1 MDLTTLSAEEVV
13 QASERIAPWVHRT
26 PMMTSRSLDERIG
39 AQVFVKCEQFQRVGA
54 FKFRG
59 ACNAIASLSSEERAR
74 GVVTHSSG
82 NHAQALALAASL
94 HAIPAYIV
102 MPSNAPQ
109 VKRNAVMGYG
119 AEVITCQSNLESRET
134 TAEQVVQDTGARFIH
149 PYDDPMIIAGQGT
162 VALELIEQMTP
173 QDYVFIPCGGGGLLA
188 GMAVLLKHHWPDTKV
203 IGVEPSD
210 AACALAAR
218 QAGSRVTLSEVGL
231 FADGCA
237 VARVGEE
244 THRLIEQHV
253 DDIITAT
260 TDEMCA
266 AVKDIFEDTRA
277 IAEPAGALAIA
288 GMKKYVAERQLRDS
302 SLLAVVSGANTNF
315 DRLRYI
321 SERTDIGERREA
333 IFSVAIPER
342 RGAFRDFCRVVG
354 KRNITEFNYRYSSD
368 EGANIFVG
376 VSVAPGTTDNMAL
389 VGQFESA
396 GYVTT
401 DLTDDETAKL
411 HVRYMIGGRSPSAT
425 GHERLFR
432 VEFPE
437 RPGALMKFL
446 DALGSE
452 FDISLFHYRNHGA
465 AYGRIL
471 VGFTVS
477 DNDEELIARLN
488 DLGYP
493 YEEETNNRAYL
504 AYLK

>member
-1 MDLTTLSAEEVV
+1 
-13 QASERIAPWVHRT
+13 
-26 PMMTSRSLDERIG
+26 
-39 AQVFVKCEQFQRVGA
+39 
-54 FKFRG
+54 
-59 ACNAIASLSSEERAR
+59 
-74 GVVTHSSG
+74 
-82 NHAQALALAASL
+82 
-94 HAIPAYIV
+94 
-102 MPSNAPQ
+102 
-109 VKRNAVMGYG
+109 
-119 AEVITCQSNLESRET
+119 
-134 TAEQVVQDTGARFIH
+134 
-149 PYDDPMIIAGQGT
+149 
-162 VALELIEQMTP
+162 
-173 QDYVFIPCGGGGLLA
+173 
-188 GMAVLLKHHWPDTKV
+188 
-203 IGVEPSD
+203 
-210 AACALAAR
+210 
-218 QAGSRVTLSEVGL
+218 
-231 FADGCA
+231 
-237 VARVGEE
+237 
-244 THRLIEQHV
+244 
-253 DDIITAT
+253 
-260 TDEMCA
+260 
-266 AVKDIFEDTRA
+266 
-277 IAEPAGALAIA
+277 
-288 GMKKYVAERQLRDS
+288 MKKYVAEHELRDS

-376 VSVAPGTTDNMAL
+376 VSVAPGTTDDMAL

-396 GYVTT
+396 GYATT

-411 HVRYMIGGRSPSAT
+411 HVRYMIGGRSPNVA